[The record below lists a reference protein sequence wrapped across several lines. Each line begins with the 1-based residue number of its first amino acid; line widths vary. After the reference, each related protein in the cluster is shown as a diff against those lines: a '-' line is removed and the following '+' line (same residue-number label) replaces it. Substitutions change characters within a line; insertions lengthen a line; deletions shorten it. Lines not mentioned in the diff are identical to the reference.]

1 MTKNKIENAKKLL
14 RSGELVIF
22 PTETVY
28 GLGGNA
34 NDENAI
40 KRIYNIK
47 KRPVNNPIICHFNSL
62 NEIKKDFYLSEL
74 EELLAKKLWPGP
86 ITLILRKKTNSKI
99 SQLVSNKSS
108 YIGCRIPKNRI
119 ALQLLKSLNFPV
131 AAPSANFS
139 ERTSVTKFEDLD
151 KNLIKKIFTI
161 KGEQSKLGLESTV
174 IKVKKN
180 SIEVLRLGSI
190 TPNEILKVANKSKIK
205 FITKSK
211 ISPGN
216 LKKHYATRKKIRIN
230 IKKVNDD
237 EGLINF
243 GNNNLKSKI
252 INLNLS
258 KNGNLKEASRN
269 LFHFLHKLDQSKCK
283 KIAIA
288 PIPSVDLGLTIN
300 DRIKRASKK

>member
-47 KRPVNNPIICHFNSL
+47 KRPANNPIICHFESL
-62 NEIKKDFYLSEL
+62 EQIKKDFHLSKL
-74 EELLAKKLWPGP
+74 EEILARKLWPGP
-86 ITLILRKKTNSKI
+86 ITLILRKKAKSKI

-108 YIGCRIPKNRI
+108 YIGCRIPKNKI
-119 ALQLLKSLNFPV
+119 ALQLLKNLNFPV

-161 KGEQSKLGLESTV
+161 RGKQSKLGLESTV

-180 SIEVLRLGSI
+180 IIEELI
-190 TPNEILKVANKSKIK
+190 QKNINKL
-205 FITKSK
+205 FE
-211 ISPGN
+211 N
-216 LKKHYATRKKIRIN
+216 L
-230 IKKVNDD
+230 
-237 EGLINF
+237 L
-243 GNNNLKSKI
+243 
-252 INLNLS
+252 
-258 KNGNLKEASRN
+258 
-269 LFHFLHKLDQSKCK
+269 Q
-283 KIAIA
+283 
-288 PIPSVDLGLTIN
+288 
-300 DRIKRASKK
+300 

>member
-34 NDENAI
+34 NDKNAI
-40 KRIYNIK
+40 RRIYNIK
-47 KRPVNNPIICHFNSL
+47 KRPANNPIICHFKSL

-99 SQLVSNKSS
+99 SHLVSNKSS
-108 YIGCRIPKNRI
+108 YIGCRIPKNNI
-119 ALQLLKSLNFPV
+119 ALQLLKGLNFPV

-151 KNLIKKIFTI
+151 KNLVKKIFTI

-180 SIEVLRLGSI
+180 TIEVLRLGSI

-230 IKKVNDD
+230 VKKVNDD

-243 GNNNLKSKI
+243 GKSNLKSKI

-288 PIPSVDLGLTIN
+288 PIPSFDLGLTIN

>member
-1 MTKNKIENAKKLL
+1 MNKNKIENAKKLL

-34 NDENAI
+34 NDKNAI
-40 KRIYNIK
+40 KKIYSIK
-47 KRPVNNPIICHFNSL
+47 KRPENNPIICHFANL
-62 NEIKKDFYLSEL
+62 GEIKKNFHINKI

-86 ITLILRKKTNSKI
+86 ITLILRKRDGSKI
-99 SQLVSNKSS
+99 SNLVSNKSS
-108 YIGCRIPKNRI
+108 YIGCRIPNNET
-119 ALQLLKSLNFPV
+119 ALQLLKNLQFPV

-151 KNLIKKIFTI
+151 KHLIKKIFTI
-161 KGEQSKLGLESTV
+161 KGRQSKLGLESTV

-180 SIEVLRLGSI
+180 IIEILRLGSI
-190 TPNEILKVANKSKIK
+190 APKDILKVVNKSKIK
-205 FITKSK
+205 YVTKSK

-216 LKKHYATRKKIRIN
+216 LKKHYATKKMIRIN
-230 IKKVNDD
+230 VKKVKDD

-258 KNGNLKEASRN
+258 KKSNLKEASKN
-269 LFHFLHKLDQSKCK
+269 LFHFLHKLDQSNCK

-288 PIPSVDLGLTIN
+288 PVPNFGLGLTIN
-300 DRIKRASKK
+300 DRIKRASKR

>member
-1 MTKNKIENAKKLL
+1 MAKNKIENAKKLL

-47 KRPVNNPIICHFNSL
+47 KRPVNNPIICHFKSL

-74 EELLAKKLWPGP
+74 EVLLAKKLWPGP

-108 YIGCRIPKNRI
+108 YIGCRIPKNKI

-151 KNLIKKIFTI
+151 KNLVKKIFTI

-180 SIEVLRLGSI
+180 TIEVLRLGSI

-269 LFHFLHKLDQSKCK
+269 LFHFLHRLDQSKCK

-288 PIPSVDLGLTIN
+288 PIPNIDLGLTIN

>member
-34 NDENAI
+34 CDQNAI
-40 KRIYNIK
+40 KKIYNIK
-47 KRPVNNPIICHFNSL
+47 KRPANNPIICHFANIKDIMENFHL
-62 NEIKKDFYLSEL
+62 NEL
-74 EELLAKKLWPGP
+74 EKSLANKLWPGP
-86 ITLILRKKTNSKI
+86 ITLILKKKNISKI
-99 SQLVSNKSS
+99 SSLVSNQST
-108 YIGCRIPKNRI
+108 YVGCRIPKNEI
-119 ALQLLKSLNFPV
+119 ALKILKGLNFPV

-151 KNLIKKIFTI
+151 EKLIKKVFTI
-161 KGEQSKLGLESTV
+161 KGKQSKFGLESTV

-180 SIEVLRLGSI
+180 NIEVLRFGSI
-190 TPNEILKVANKSKIK
+190 APDLILKVANKSKIK

-211 ISPGN
+211 IAPGN
-216 LKKHYATRKKIRIN
+216 LKKHYATKKKIRIN
-230 IKKVNDD
+230 IKRVKDG

-243 GNNNLKSKI
+243 GKNNLKSKI

-269 LFHFLHKLDQSKCK
+269 LFHFLHRLDQSKCK

-288 PIPSVDLGLTIN
+288 PIPNIDLGLTIN

>member
-34 NDENAI
+34 NDKNAI
-40 KRIYNIK
+40 RRIYNIK
-47 KRPVNNPIICHFNSL
+47 KRPANNPIICHFESL
-62 NEIKKDFYLSEL
+62 NEIKKDFHLSKL
-74 EELLAKKLWPGP
+74 EEILAKKLWPGP
-86 ITLILRKKTNSKI
+86 ITLILRKKAKSKI

-108 YIGCRIPKNRI
+108 YIGCRIPKNKI
-119 ALQLLKSLNFPV
+119 ALQLLKNLNFPV

-161 KGEQSKLGLESTV
+161 KGKQSKLGLESTV
-174 IKVKKN
+174 IKVNKN
-180 SIEVLRLGSI
+180 SIEILRLGSI

-230 IKKVNDD
+230 VKKVNDD

-243 GNNNLKSKI
+243 GKNNLKSKI

-288 PIPSVDLGLTIN
+288 PIPSFDLGLTIN
-300 DRIKRASKK
+300 DRIERASKK

>member
-34 NDENAI
+34 NDKNAI

-47 KRPVNNPIICHFNSL
+47 KRPANNPIICHFKSL
-62 NEIKKDFYLSEL
+62 KEIKKDFYLSKL

-108 YIGCRIPKNRI
+108 YIGCRIPKDRI

-139 ERTSVTKFEDLD
+139 ERTSVTKYEDLD

-243 GNNNLKSKI
+243 GKNNLKSKI

-288 PIPSVDLGLTIN
+288 PIPSFDLGLTIN

>member
-1 MTKNKIENAKKLL
+1 MSKNKIENAKKLL

-34 NDENAI
+34 NNKNAI
-40 KRIYNIK
+40 KRIYSIK
-47 KRPVNNPIICHFNSL
+47 KRPSNNPIICHFESL
-62 NEIKKDFYLSEL
+62 EEIKKDFHLSKL
-74 EELLAKKLWPGP
+74 EEILAKKLWPGP
-86 ITLILRKKTNSKI
+86 ITLILRKKAKSKI
-99 SQLVSNKSS
+99 SELVSNKSS
-108 YIGCRIPKNRI
+108 YIGCRIPKDKI
-119 ALQLLKSLNFPV
+119 ALKLLKSLNFPI

-139 ERTSVTKFEDLD
+139 EKTSVTKFEDLD
-151 KNLIKKIFTI
+151 SKLIKKIFTI
-161 KGEQSKLGLESTV
+161 KGKQSKLGLESTV

-180 SIEVLRLGSI
+180 IIEILRLGSI

-216 LKKHYATRKKIRIN
+216 LKKHYATQKKIRIN

-243 GNNNLKSKI
+243 GKNNLKSKI

-258 KNGNLKEASRN
+258 RKGDLKEASRN
-269 LFHFLHKLDQSKCK
+269 LFHFLHKLDKSKCR

-288 PIPSVDLGLTIN
+288 PIPSIDLGLTIN

>member
-1 MTKNKIENAKKLL
+1 MNKNKIENAKKLL

-34 NDENAI
+34 NDKNAI

-47 KRPVNNPIICHFNSL
+47 KRPANNPIICHFESL
-62 NEIKKDFYLSEL
+62 EEIKKDFHLSKL
-74 EELLAKKLWPGP
+74 EEILAKKFWPGP
-86 ITLILRKKTNSKI
+86 ITLILRKKAKSKI

-108 YIGCRIPKNRI
+108 YVGCRIPKNKI
-119 ALQLLKSLNFPV
+119 ALQLLKNLNFPL

-161 KGEQSKLGLESTV
+161 KGKQSKFGLESTV

-180 SIEVLRLGSI
+180 NIEVLRFGSI
-190 TPNEILKVANKSKIK
+190 APDLILKVANKSKIK

-211 ISPGN
+211 IAPGN
-216 LKKHYATRKKIRIN
+216 LKKHYATKKKIRID
-230 IKKVNDD
+230 IKRVKDG

-243 GNNNLKSKI
+243 GKNNLKSKI

-269 LFHFLHKLDQSKCK
+269 LFHFLHRLDQSKCK

-288 PIPSVDLGLTIN
+288 PIPNIDLGLTIN

>member
-1 MTKNKIENAKKLL
+1 MTKNTIENAKKLL

-34 NDENAI
+34 NDKNAI

-47 KRPVNNPIICHFNSL
+47 KRPANNPIICHFESL
-62 NEIKKDFYLSEL
+62 EEIKKDFHLSRL
-74 EELLAKKLWPGP
+74 EEILAKKLWPGP
-86 ITLILRKKTNSKI
+86 ITLILRKKAKSKI

-108 YIGCRIPKNRI
+108 YIGCRIPKNKI

-131 AAPSANFS
+131 AAPSANLS

-151 KNLIKKIFTI
+151 KNLIKKIFII
-161 KGEQSKLGLESTV
+161 KGKQSKLGLESTV

-180 SIEVLRLGSI
+180 SIEILRLGSI

-216 LKKHYATRKKIRIN
+216 LKKHYATKKKIRIN
-230 IKKVNDD
+230 VKKVNDD

-252 INLNLS
+252 VNLNLS

-288 PIPSVDLGLTIN
+288 PIPSIDLGLTIN

>member
-34 NDENAI
+34 NDKKAV
-40 KRIYNIK
+40 KKIYNIK
-47 KRPVNNPIICHFNSL
+47 KRPINNPIICHFANIK
-62 NEIKKDFYLSEL
+62 EIKRDFDLNTL
-74 EELLAKKLWPGP
+74 EEFIAKKLWPGP
-86 ITLILRKKTNSKI
+86 ITLILKKKNKSKI
-99 SQLVSNKSS
+99 SSLVSNNSS
-108 YIGCRIPKNRI
+108 YVGCRIPKNKI
-119 ALQLLKSLNFPV
+119 ALKLLRNLHFPV

-139 ERTSVTKFEDLD
+139 TRTSVTKFEDLD
-151 KNLIKKIFTI
+151 KKLIKKIFTI
-161 KGEQSKLGLESTV
+161 KGKQSELGLESTV
-174 IKVKKN
+174 IKIKKN
-180 SIEVLRLGSI
+180 NIELLRFGSI
-190 TPNEILKVANKSKIK
+190 TPNDILNVAKKSKIK
-205 FITKSK
+205 FIKNSK

-216 LKKHYATRKKIRIN
+216 LKKHYSTKKKIRIN
-230 IKKVNDD
+230 VKNIKND

-243 GNNNLKSKI
+243 GKNNLKSKV

-258 KNGNLKEASRN
+258 RSGDLKEASKN
-269 LFHFLHKLDQSKCK
+269 LFHYLHKLDQGKCK

-288 PIPSVDLGLTIN
+288 PIPNIGLGLTIN

>member
-1 MTKNKIENAKKLL
+1 MTKNKIEYAKKLL

-34 NDENAI
+34 NDKNAI

-47 KRPVNNPIICHFNSL
+47 KRPANNPIICHFESL
-62 NEIKKDFYLSEL
+62 EEIKKDFHVSKI
-74 EELLAKKLWPGP
+74 EEILANKLWPGP
-86 ITLILRKKTNSKI
+86 ITLILRKKAKSKI
-99 SQLVSNKSS
+99 SKLVSNKSS
-108 YIGCRIPKNRI
+108 YIGCRIPKDKI
-119 ALQLLKSLNFPV
+119 ALKLLKSLNFPV

-139 ERTSVTKFEDLD
+139 EKTSVTKFEDLD
-151 KNLIKKIFTI
+151 KILIKKIFTI
-161 KGEQSKLGLESTV
+161 KGKQSKLGLESTV

-205 FITKSK
+205 FITRSK

-216 LKKHYATRKKIRIN
+216 LKKHYATRKGIRIN
-230 IKKVNDD
+230 VKKVNCD

>member
-1 MTKNKIENAKKLL
+1 MAKNNIENGKKLL

-34 NDENAI
+34 NDKNAI
-40 KRIYNIK
+40 KRIYNLK
-47 KRPVNNPIICHFNSL
+47 KRPAKNPIICHFANL
-62 NEIKKDFYLSEL
+62 EEIKKNFHLNKL

-86 ITLILRKKTNSKI
+86 ITLVLKKKNESKI
-99 SQLVSNKSS
+99 SNLVSINSS
-108 YIGCRIPKNRI
+108 YIGCRIPKNKI
-119 ALQLLKSLNFPV
+119 ALQLLKGLGFPV

-151 KNLIKKIFTI
+151 KNLINKIFTI
-161 KGEQSKLGLESTV
+161 NGEQSKLGLESTV

-180 SIEVLRLGSI
+180 NIEVLRLGSI
-190 TPNEILKVANKSKIK
+190 TPNDILKVADKSNIK
-205 FITKSK
+205 FINKSK

-216 LKKHYATRKKIRIN
+216 LKKHYATKKNIRIN
-230 IKKVNDD
+230 VKKVRND

-243 GNNNLKSKI
+243 GKNDLKSKI

-258 KNGNLKEASRN
+258 KKGNLKEASRN
-269 LFHFLHKLDQSKCK
+269 LFHFLHKLDQSECK

-288 PIPSVDLGLTIN
+288 PIPNFDLGLTIN
-300 DRIKRASKK
+300 DRIIRASKK

>member
-1 MTKNKIENAKKLL
+1 MIKNKIENAKNLL
-14 RSGELVIF
+14 CSGELVIF

-34 NDENAI
+34 NSNKAV
-40 KRIYNIK
+40 KRIYSIK
-47 KRPVNNPIICHFNSL
+47 KRPINNPIICHFASL
-62 NEIKKDFYLSEL
+62 KEVKKNFHVNKL
-74 EELLAKKLWPGP
+74 EELIAKNLWPGP
-86 ITLILRKKTNSKI
+86 ITIILRKKSKSKI

-108 YIGCRIPKNRI
+108 YIGCRIPKEKVAI
-119 ALQLLKSLNFPV
+119 QLLKSLNFPI

-151 KNLIKKIFTI
+151 KKLIKKIFTI
-161 KGEQSKLGLESTV
+161 KGKQSKLGLESTV

-180 SIEVLRLGSI
+180 IIEVLRLGSI

-216 LKKHYATRKKIRIN
+216 LKKHYATKKKIRIN
-230 IKKVNDD
+230 VKKVYDD

-243 GNNNLKSKI
+243 GKNNLKSKI

-288 PIPSVDLGLTIN
+288 SIPNVELGLTIN

>member
-34 NDENAI
+34 NDKKAI

-47 KRPVNNPIICHFNSL
+47 KRPANNPIICHFESL
-62 NEIKKDFYLSEL
+62 HEIKKDFHLSKL
-74 EELLAKKLWPGP
+74 EEILAKKLWPGP
-86 ITLILRKKTNSKI
+86 ITLILRKKAKSKI

-108 YIGCRIPKNRI
+108 YVGCRIPNNKI
-119 ALQLLKSLNFPV
+119 ALKLLKNLNFPL

-161 KGEQSKLGLESTV
+161 KGKQSKLGLESTV

-190 TPNEILKVANKSKIK
+190 TPNEILKVAIKSNIK

-243 GNNNLKSKI
+243 GKNNLKSKI

-288 PIPSVDLGLTIN
+288 PIPSFDLGLTIN

>member
-34 NDENAI
+34 NDKKAV
-40 KRIYNIK
+40 KKIYNIK
-47 KRPVNNPIICHFNSL
+47 KRPINNPIICHFADIK
-62 NEIKKDFYLSEL
+62 EIKRDFDLNTL
-74 EELLAKKLWPGP
+74 EEFIAKKLWPGP
-86 ITLILRKKTNSKI
+86 ITLILKKKNQSKI
-99 SQLVSNKSS
+99 SSLVSNNSS
-108 YIGCRIPKNRI
+108 YVGCRIPKNKI
-119 ALQLLKSLNFPV
+119 ALKLLRNLHFPV

-139 ERTSVTKFEDLD
+139 ARTSVTKFEDLD
-151 KNLIKKIFTI
+151 KKLIKKIFTI
-161 KGEQSKLGLESTV
+161 KGKQSELGLESTV

-180 SIEVLRLGSI
+180 NIELLRFGSI
-190 TPNEILKVANKSKIK
+190 TPNDILNVAKKSKIK
-205 FITKSK
+205 FIKNSK

-216 LKKHYATRKKIRIN
+216 LKKHYSTKKKIRIN
-230 IKKVNDD
+230 VKNIKND

-243 GNNNLKSKI
+243 GKNNLKSKV

-258 KNGNLKEASRN
+258 RSGDLKEASKN
-269 LFHFLHKLDQSKCK
+269 LFHYLHKLDQGKCK

-288 PIPSVDLGLTIN
+288 PIPNIGLGLTIN

>member
-34 NDENAI
+34 CDQNAI
-40 KRIYNIK
+40 KKIYNIK
-47 KRPVNNPIICHFNSL
+47 KRPTNNPIICHFANIKDIMENFHL
-62 NEIKKDFYLSEL
+62 NEL
-74 EELLAKKLWPGP
+74 EKLLANKLWPGP
-86 ITLILRKKTNSKI
+86 ITLILKKKNISKI
-99 SQLVSNKSS
+99 SSLVSNQST
-108 YIGCRIPKNRI
+108 YVGCRIPKNEI
-119 ALQLLKSLNFPV
+119 ALKILKGLNFPV

-151 KNLIKKIFTI
+151 EKLIKKVFTI
-161 KGEQSKLGLESTV
+161 KGKQSKFGLESTV

-180 SIEVLRLGSI
+180 NIEVLRFGSI
-190 TPNEILKVANKSKIK
+190 APDLILKVANKSKIK

-211 ISPGN
+211 IAPGN
-216 LKKHYATRKKIRIN
+216 LKKHYATKKKIRID
-230 IKKVNDD
+230 IKRVKDG

-243 GNNNLKSKI
+243 GKNNLKSKI

-258 KNGNLKEASRN
+258 KNGNLTEASRN
-269 LFHFLHKLDQSKCK
+269 LFHFLHRLDQSKCK

-288 PIPSVDLGLTIN
+288 PIPNIDLGLTIN

>member
-34 NDENAI
+34 NDKKAI

-47 KRPVNNPIICHFNSL
+47 KRPANNPIICHFESL
-62 NEIKKDFYLSEL
+62 NEIKKDFHLSKL
-74 EELLAKKLWPGP
+74 EEILAKKLWPGP
-86 ITLILRKKTNSKI
+86 VTLILRKKAKSKI

-108 YIGCRIPKNRI
+108 YIGCRIPKNKI
-119 ALQLLKSLNFPV
+119 ALQLLKNLNFPV

-161 KGEQSKLGLESTV
+161 KGKQSKLGLESTV
-174 IKVKKN
+174 IKVNKN

-205 FITKSK
+205 FINKSK

-216 LKKHYATRKKIRIN
+216 LKKHYSTRKRIRIN
-230 IKKVNDD
+230 VKKVNDD

-288 PIPSVDLGLTIN
+288 PIPNVNLGLTIN

>member
-1 MTKNKIENAKKLL
+1 MNKNKIENAKKLL

-34 NDENAI
+34 NDKNAI

-47 KRPVNNPIICHFNSL
+47 KRPANNPIICHFESL
-62 NEIKKDFYLSEL
+62 EEIKKDFHLSKL
-74 EELLAKKLWPGP
+74 EEILAKKFWPGP
-86 ITLILRKKTNSKI
+86 ITLILRKKAKSKI

-108 YIGCRIPKNRI
+108 YVGCRIPKNKI
-119 ALQLLKSLNFPV
+119 ALQLLKNLNFPL

-161 KGEQSKLGLESTV
+161 KGKQSKLGLESTV

-205 FITKSK
+205 FITMSK

-216 LKKHYATRKKIRIN
+216 LKKHYATQKKIRIN
-230 IKKVNDD
+230 VKKVNDD

-258 KNGNLKEASRN
+258 RNSNLKEASRN

-288 PIPSVDLGLTIN
+288 PIPNVNLGLTIN

>member
-28 GLGGNA
+28 GLGANA
-34 NDENAI
+34 NDKNAV
-40 KRIYNIK
+40 KKIYNIK
-47 KRPVNNPIICHFNSL
+47 KRPAYNPIICHFANIEEVKKNFHL
-62 NEIKKDFYLSEL
+62 NKL

-86 ITLILRKKTNSKI
+86 ITLILKKRNNSKI
-99 SQLVSNKSS
+99 SKLVSNNSS
-108 YIGCRIPKNRI
+108 YVGCRIPNNQI
-119 ALQLLKSLNFPV
+119 ALQLLKNLYFPL

-139 ERTSVTKFEDLD
+139 ERTSVTKFEDLE
-151 KNLIKKIFTI
+151 KKLIKKIFTI

-180 SIEVLRLGSI
+180 NIELLRLGSI
-190 TPNEILKVANKSKIK
+190 TANDILKVANKSKIK
-205 FITKSK
+205 FITNSK

-216 LKKHYATRKKIRIN
+216 LKKHYATKKKIRIN
-230 IKKVNDD
+230 VKKIKDD

-243 GNNNLKSKI
+243 GKNNLRSKI

-258 KNGNLKEASRN
+258 KKGNLKEASKN
-269 LFHFLHKLDQSKCK
+269 LFHFLHKLDKSKCK

-288 PIPSVDLGLTIN
+288 PIPKIELGLTIN

>member
-28 GLGGNA
+28 GLGANA
-34 NDENAI
+34 NNKKAI

-47 KRPVNNPIICHFNSL
+47 KRPLNNPIICHFANL
-62 NEIKKDFYLSEL
+62 KEIKKDFHLNKI
-74 EELLAKKLWPGP
+74 EELLANKLWPGP
-86 ITLILRKKTNSKI
+86 ITLILRKKKNSKI

-151 KNLIKKIFTI
+151 KNLVKKIFTI

-180 SIEVLRLGSI
+180 TIEVLRLGSI

-216 LKKHYATRKKIRIN
+216 LKKHYATQKKIRIN
-230 IKKVNDD
+230 VKKVNDD

-243 GNNNLKSKI
+243 GKNNLKSKI